1 MDMNDYSGEFRPDL
15 RMTDF
20 SREALV
26 RMWQVAGMM
35 YTSLAG
41 NYQRVMQEKLGEK
54 VAQEL
59 DAEVWRRQT
68 PVEVRLCRRAM
79 GIAGDDVVSLFKHLQ
94 VDPGA
99 GGIWPELEFELKGP
113 DQGVLTVKRCVALD
127 HFERHGEAELARL
140 KHTCEVLDGE
150 GFQDTAALFNPRM
163 TARPLKLPPRGGN
176 TEPACQWEFRVRPRE
191 VQAADG

>member
-1 MDMNDYSGEFRPDL
+1 MDMRDYNEEFRPDL

-20 SREALV
+20 SKEALV
-26 RMWQVAGMM
+26 RMWETAGKM

-41 NYQRVMQEKLGEK
+41 NYQRVLMERYGEQ
-54 VAQEL
+54 AALEL

-79 GIAGDDVVSLFKHLQ
+79 GITGDDVASLFKHLQ

-99 GGIWPELEFELKGP
+99 GGIWPEVDLHLKGNNH
-113 DQGVLTVKRCVALD
+113 GILTVKRCIALE
-127 HFERHGEAELARL
+127 HYERHGEEELARL

-150 GFQDTAALFNPRM
+150 GFQDTAALFHPRM
-163 TARPLKLPPRGGN
+163 TARPLKLPPRRN
-176 TEPACQWEFRVRPRE
+176 REEIACQWEFKIE
-191 VQAADG
+191 

>member
-1 MDMNDYSGEFRPDL
+1 MDMNDYSGAFRPDL

-41 NYQRVMQEKLGEK
+41 NYQRVMREKLGEK
-54 VAQEL
+54 AAQEL

-79 GIAGDDVVSLFKHLQ
+79 GIAGDDVASLFKHLQ
-94 VDPGA
+94 VD
-99 GGIWPELEFELKGP
+99 
-113 DQGVLTVKRCVALD
+113 
-127 HFERHGEAELARL
+127 
-140 KHTCEVLDGE
+140 
-150 GFQDTAALFNPRM
+150 TAALFHPRM
-163 TARPLKLPPRGGN
+163 KARPLKLPPRGGK
-176 TEPACQWEFRVRPRE
+176 TEPACQWEFRVRPQE
-191 VQAADG
+191 GQAADG